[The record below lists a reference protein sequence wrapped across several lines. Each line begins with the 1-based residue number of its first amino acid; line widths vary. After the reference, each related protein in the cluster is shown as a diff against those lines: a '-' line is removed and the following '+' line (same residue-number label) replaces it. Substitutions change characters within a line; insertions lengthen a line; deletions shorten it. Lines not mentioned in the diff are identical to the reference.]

1 MLLKEFLFGVLPLRF
16 CLYFILCPPPFVPA
30 KCSSR
35 VFCQSL
41 PYNLKNKEYIRGGRF
56 FLHLLIERAF
66 ASQGAPV
73 RCVFPQFFVL
83 YPKGCGTPRLIS
95 PQVSFFAKIHLGLS
109 GAPSPHK
116 SLSLYRLGW
125 GAIRGGAPLNPI
137 YRGER
142 HSIPIMGMSATP
154 LSPRPKVVPSPL
166 DTKPPTSCPPA
177 PNLLP
182 PSPPAPKKK
191 KPSPPAP
198 KKKISSPQTP
208 QNRA

>member
-16 CLYFILCPPPFVPA
+16 CLYFILCPPPLVPA

-95 PQVSFFAKIHLGLS
+95 PQVSFFAKMHLGLS
-109 GAPSPHK
+109 GAPPPINHFRYIGWVGE
-116 SLSLYRLGW
+116 LLG
-125 GAIRGGAPLNPI
+125 
-137 YRGER
+137 GER
-142 HSIPIMGMSATP
+142 HSTPCIGGSATQSQ
-154 LSPRPKVVPSPL
+154 LWE
-166 DTKPPTSCPPA
+166 
-177 PNLLP
+177 
-182 PSPPAPKKK
+182 
-191 KPSPPAP
+191 
-198 KKKISSPQTP
+198 
-208 QNRA
+208 

>member
-1 MLLKEFLFGVLPLRF
+1 MPLRF
-16 CLYFILCPPPFVPA
+16 KSNYILFYSLRLNWTTFCSSRSFFSGFCPSDFVYISYCAPPPLVPA
-30 KCSSR
+30 KGSSR
-35 VFCQSL
+35 VLCQSL

-95 PQVSFFAKIHLGLS
+95 PQVSFFAKMHLGLS
-109 GAPSPHK
+109 GAPPHK

-142 HSIPIMGMSATP
+142 HSIPIMGMSDTP

-166 DTKPPTSCPPA
+166 DTKPPTSSLPAPQPPTSSPPA
-177 PNLLP
+177 PNL
-182 PSPPAPKKK
+182 
-191 KPSPPAP
+191 
-198 KKKISSPQTP
+198 
-208 QNRA
+208 

>member
-1 MLLKEFLFGVLPLRF
+1 MPLRF
-16 CLYFILCPPPFVPA
+16 KSNYILFYSLRLNWTTFCSSRSFFSGFCPSDFVYISYCAPPPFVPA

-95 PQVSFFAKIHLGLS
+95 PQVSFFAKMHLGLS
-109 GAPSPHK
+109 GTPPPINHFRYIGWVGE
-116 SLSLYRLGW
+116 LLG
-125 GAIRGGAPLNPI
+125 
-137 YRGER
+137 GER
-142 HSIPIMGMSATP
+142 HSTTSIGGSATQSQ
-154 LSPRPKVVPSPL
+154 LWE
-166 DTKPPTSCPPA
+166 
-177 PNLLP
+177 
-182 PSPPAPKKK
+182 
-191 KPSPPAP
+191 
-198 KKKISSPQTP
+198 
-208 QNRA
+208 